1 MVYQYCLTVLMVYL
15 INSYRSNGCKDMFVA
30 QSLLLIFVDY
40 RNGLTSHI
48 DNCHCKGTYT
58 LQISFQGCS
67 QYFPITKDASKC
79 EGGDSFIFGNYKITE
94 LETILSNDNY
104 IEREFLLERTSK
116 WDSPTQS
123 CCGPFVGGEPQ
134 EKDTDMQV
142 YQEQHY
148 IISKISGNDC
158 TNLTS
163 S

>member
-1 MVYQYCLTVLMVYL
+1 MSGCRIVVMLCDISPGFQVSILNIAIILFQFSCLY
-15 INSYRSNGCKDMFVA
+15 Y
-30 QSLLLIFVDY
+30 
-40 RNGLTSHI
+40 
-48 DNCHCKGTYT
+48 NCNFKGTYT
-58 LQISFQGCS
+58 LQIYFQGCS

-142 YQEQHY
+142 YQKQHY
-148 IISKISGNDC
+148 IILEISGNDC
-158 TNLTS
+158 TNIT
-163 S
+163 

>member
-1 MVYQYCLTVLMVYL
+1 MGPRDSSSFEQSMSAAAASKMDTCNEFWKLCWMSGCRIVVMLCDISPGFQVLILNIANIICQFSCYNHCHL
-15 INSYRSNGCKDMFVA
+15 K
-30 QSLLLIFVDY
+30 L
-40 RNGLTSHI
+40 HI
-48 DNCHCKGTYT
+48 RYKF
-58 LQISFQGCS
+58 LFQGCS

-134 EKDTDMQV
+134 EKDTDM
-142 YQEQHY
+142 
-148 IISKISGNDC
+148 
-158 TNLTS
+158 
-163 S
+163 

>member
-1 MVYQYCLTVLMVYL
+1 MYYV
-15 INSYRSNGCKDMFVA
+15 N
-30 QSLLLIFVDY
+30 
-40 RNGLTSHI
+40 HI
-48 DNCHCKGTYT
+48 YTYIQLKVHT
-58 LQISFQGCS
+58 RYKFLFQGCS
-67 QYFPITKDASKC
+67 QYFPVTKDASKC

-142 YQEQHY
+142 YKKQYHVILEM
-148 IISKISGNDC
+148 S
-158 TNLTS
+158 NLMNVPL
-163 S
+163 